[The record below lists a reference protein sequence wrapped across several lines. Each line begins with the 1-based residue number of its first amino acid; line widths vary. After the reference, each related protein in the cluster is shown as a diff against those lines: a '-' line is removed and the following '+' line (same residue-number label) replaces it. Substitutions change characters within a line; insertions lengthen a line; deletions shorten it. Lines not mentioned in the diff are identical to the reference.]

1 MMLIPTYKLQ
11 SFEFSSL
18 FNAAESFLRRPSL
31 APIQRRAKTRPR
43 TWAPRGPCSDSG
55 CDYTIGTFMSISV
68 AKKQDGVV
76 NDSQTSLNMK
86 LHEVTIAGSEWFLG
100 RDVIFFQHVWES
112 RDGRT
117 QGIGPSQFLPGCQV
131 VSVWIV
137 VSLSSNRPL
146 NCPANVSIHQIDQ
159 CQRCFLEV
167 SPAVPLVSLSF
178 TNLKSNYFFSLLWV
192 SQSVSTCVSFI
203 WWFVL
208 SWKIWAKA
216 ACTQRWW
223 RG

>member
-100 RDVIFFQHVWES
+100 RDVIFFPACMGIPWWENP
-112 RDGRT
+112 RNRA
-117 QGIGPSQFLPGCQV
+117 
-131 VSVWIV
+131 VSV
-137 VSLSSNRPL
+137 
-146 NCPANVSIHQIDQ
+146 
-159 CQRCFLEV
+159 
-167 SPAVPLVSLSF
+167 SP
-178 TNLKSNYFFSLLWV
+178 WV
-192 SQSVSTCVSFI
+192 SSCFGLDCG
-203 WWFVL
+203 FV
-208 SWKIWAKA
+208 II
-216 ACTQRWW
+216 Q
-223 RG
+223 